1 MPKGGARARSG
12 PAPDPNSLKST
23 TNAADWTVLPPEGR
37 TTPAPSWPLPDADAR
52 ESQVWATLWGKPQA
66 LEWERLGQEHYVAIY
81 VRRLVEAE
89 ERGSPVPL
97 STLVRQMSDELGLTA
112 GGMNRNRWKIERID
126 DAAAKKAPVQ
136 PSARQRLTV
145 VPARGA

>member
-1 MPKGGARARSG
+1 MPRGGHAHSG
-12 PAPDPNSLKST
+12 PAPDPNSIRSAS
-23 TNAADWTVLPPEGR
+23 NAADWITLPTGGR
-37 TTPAPSWPLPDADAR
+37 TTPAPTWPLPSSTER
-52 ESQVWATLWGKPQA
+52 ESTVWADLWSKPQA
-66 LEWERLGQEHYVAIY
+66 LEWERLGQQHYVAIF

-89 ERGSPVPL
+89 EHGSPVNI

-126 DAAAKKAPVQ
+126 DAAAKKTPVQ